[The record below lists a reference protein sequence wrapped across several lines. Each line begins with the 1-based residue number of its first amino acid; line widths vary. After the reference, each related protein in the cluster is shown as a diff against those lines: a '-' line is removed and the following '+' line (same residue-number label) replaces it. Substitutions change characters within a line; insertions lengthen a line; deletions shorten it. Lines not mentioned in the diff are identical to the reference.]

1 MSTIRL
7 HDTVQFF
14 PFDPIRKEIHVR
26 NAPVEGTV
34 VEDLA
39 RHYRVRLPHS
49 ATCMVLKTN
58 PSLARCGPEVAPT
71 SS

>member
-1 MSTIRL
+1 MSAIRL
-7 HDTVQFF
+7 HDNVQFF

-26 NAPVEGTV
+26 NDPLEGTV

-39 RHYRVRLPHS
+39 RHYRVRLAYNAS
-49 ATCMVLKTN
+49 CLVLKTN
-58 PSLARCGPEVAPT
+58 PSLARCGPEAAPT